1 MLSYLRRL
9 KEQVSSTAQSVKERF
24 TRVFVAAT
32 AFLAPVAV
40 IAQEAGSGDQITAG
54 IADLQATILSYV
66 ALGIGA
72 CIAILLVSLAG
83 DIGIG
88 VAKKWLRK
96 GAS

>member
-1 MLSYLRRL
+1 MFRSFKLLLVFAFSIF
-9 KEQVSSTAQSVKERF
+9 SS
-24 TRVFVAAT
+24 
-32 AFLAPVAV
+32 AFAFADEISDGITSL
-40 IAQEAGSGDQITAG
+40 QTQILT
-54 IADLQATILSYV
+54 YV
-66 ALGIGA
+66 GLGITA

>member
-9 KEQVSSTAQSVKERF
+9 KERSN
-24 TRVFVAAT
+24 RVFLAVAAF
-32 AFLAPVAV
+32 FLPAIAL
-40 IAQEAGSGDQITAG
+40 AQEAGSGDQVTAG
-54 IADLQATILSYV
+54 IASLQGQVLTYV
-66 ALGIGA
+66 GLGIGA
-72 CIAILLVSLAG
+72 CVAILLVSLAG